1 MLATHHAQLAL
12 AAAPQLAL
20 VLQRALEL
28 GLELVP
34 HEAQAVVLSDG
45 LELVALV
52 QELVLELELG
62 LHGLSSSS
70 CPSYPSCPSCSSSL
84 VAIAAP
90 PSSTTA

>member
-1 MLATHHAQLAL
+1 MHHAQLEL
-12 AAAPQLAL
+12 AAVLELETALQLAL
-20 VLQRALEL
+20 
-28 GLELVP
+28 ELVLVL

-84 VAIAAP
+84 VAIAAAP
-90 PSSTTA
+90 TPSQR

>member
-1 MLATHHAQLAL
+1 MHHAQLAL
-12 AAAPQLAL
+12 AAVLAL
-20 VLQRALEL
+20 ETVLQRALEPV
-28 GLELVP
+28 LVP

-84 VAIAAP
+84 VAIAAAP
-90 PSSTTA
+90 TPSQR